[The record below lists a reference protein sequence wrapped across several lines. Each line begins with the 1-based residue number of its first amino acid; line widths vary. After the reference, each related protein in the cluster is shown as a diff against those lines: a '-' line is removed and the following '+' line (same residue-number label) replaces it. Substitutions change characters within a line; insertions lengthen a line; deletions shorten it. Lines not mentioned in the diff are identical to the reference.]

1 MVQNKAKLIAAAI
14 LGAVLAAGIV
24 GASYD
29 ASADQAAASPSPNGR
44 ANHHPLHDAV
54 VENQAVV
61 TDLGGN
67 ATAVSYWASAPDGW
81 HVVTTVST
89 VVGADGDAEQHAF
102 VRFSATLA
110 PGQEQLVS
118 VPLAVGERQQALRI
132 RRVGDR
138 IEMERI
144 AEPEI

>member
-1 MVQNKAKLIAAAI
+1 MQNKAKLITAIALAAI
-14 LGAVLAAGIV
+14 LAAGLAGAVRE
-24 GASYD
+24 
-29 ASADQAAASPSPNGR
+29 ASADEPTASHYPNDR
-44 ANHHPLHDAV
+44 ANHHPLHEAV
-54 VENQAVV
+54 RENQAVV

-89 VVGADGDAEQHAF
+89 AIGADGDAEQHAF

-110 PGQEQLVS
+110 PGQEQLIS
-118 VPLAVGERQQALRI
+118 VPVAIGERPQALRI

-138 IEMERI
+138 IEMDRVV
-144 AEPEI
+144 EPAI

>member
-1 MVQNKAKLIAAAI
+1 MVQNKAKLIATLA
-14 LGAVLAAGIV
+14 LGAVLVASFA

-29 ASADQAAASPSPNGR
+29 ASGDEPAASAAPNGR

-61 TDLGGN
+61 TELGGN

-89 VVGADGDAEQHAF
+89 AVGADGDAEQYAF

-118 VPLAVGERQQALRI
+118 VPLAVGERQQTLRI

>member
-1 MVQNKAKLIAAAI
+1 MIQNKAKLITAVA
-14 LGAVLAAGIV
+14 LGAVLAAAFV
-24 GASYD
+24 GASYGL
-29 ASADQAAASPSPNGR
+29 SADEPAASQPLNGR
-44 ANHHPLHDAV
+44 ANHHPRHEAV
-54 VENQAVV
+54 LENQAVV

-89 VVGADGDAEQHAF
+89 VVGADGDAEQHGF

-110 PGQEQLVS
+110 PGQEQLIS
-118 VPLAVGERQQALRI
+118 VPLAVGERQQVLRI

-138 IEMERI
+138 IEMNRI
-144 AEPEI
+144 AEPAI